1 MDMAA
6 KFQDQLVFHMT
17 GRRQGEGLEP
27 LGTERMRPAL
37 FAGYRDLTRLR
48 HDYPVVL
55 LRSGQADGF
64 AASLTLLVNRILE
77 ELAPRGI
84 EGERLRKHVL
94 RLERDIRTRLARG
107 ESGELSELWEQA
119 AARLES
125 PQDESVAKVLALARH
140 ALKVDGELADC
151 DERLPARFLTHSWRH
166 VQAQKAALFHGHL
179 DQLQRKLSDI
189 LRAAYVHSEAGQ
201 RPAAL
206 RAAVGGMHAD
216 DFDFGAMSRLVAKNA
231 PKDELPASRRRRIE
245 WALAVLKAQRFHPSR
260 LGGGE
265 PVHEFLF
272 DNVAAAVSAYRERLP
287 QVVELVKAIAVAELE
302 SRNGYVE
309 ADHDPFFEAYGEG
322 SLDAEDLSLFPDY
335 LVCIPADRND
345 APENAG
351 LMDTLSSGLP
361 VKVVVQVTDL
371 LEEASLGTGHFAFGV
386 RSARLATTAMGL
398 GGMFVLQSAAS
409 DLYRLRHRVEGGMG
423 CRGPALFSI
432 FAGAPAAAGDLPRYL
447 TAAAAM
453 ESRAFPAF
461 VYDAAAGDN
470 WATRFSL
477 ESNRNP
483 ETDWPVEPFEYA
495 DEALQRQRIEVAFT
509 YADFAMCDRRNAQHF
524 AVVPRDRWTTSMAP
538 AAQWLALSERDAA
551 ERVPYL
557 LAVDADD
564 VLHRVI
570 VDVRMM
576 QATRRC
582 LLLWHRLQ
590 EHAGIHDSHAERL
603 LARERAAWEAQ
614 KNEEIEAIRKA
625 AAATAGTAAPAAEAA
640 PAAAGAPA
648 APAGEAAP
656 AAEEKVSS
664 DEPWIETARCPSCN
678 ECQLINPQMFGY
690 NDNKQAFIK
699 DVNAGTYRQLVEAAE
714 ACQVAIIHPGKPKN
728 PNEPGLDELIKRAEP
743 FNQ

>member
-17 GRRQGEGLEP
+17 GRRGGDGLAPFEAR
-27 LGTERMRPAL
+27 TMRPAL

-48 HDYPVVL
+48 HDYPLVL
-55 LRSGQADGF
+55 LQPGIADGF
-64 AASLTLLVNRILE
+64 AASLTVLVNQALE
-77 ELAPRGI
+77 AIAPRGI

-94 RLERDIRTRLARG
+94 RLERELRVALARG
-107 ESGELSELWEQA
+107 GPAPLSELWA
-119 AARLES
+119 AASERLACDS
-125 PQDESVAKVLALARH
+125 DESVAKVLALAGR
-140 ALKVDGELADC
+140 AIKVDGDLVDC
-151 DERLPARFLTHSWRH
+151 DEALPPRFMVHAWRH
-166 VQAQKAALFHGHL
+166 VQAQKAALFHGHI
-179 DQLQRKLSDI
+179 DALQRRLSDI
-189 LRAAYVHSEAGQ
+189 LRAAFAHSEAGQ

-206 RAAVGGMHAD
+206 MAGVGGMHAD
-216 DFDFGAMSRLVAKNA
+216 DFDFGTMSRLVGKNA
-231 PKDELPASRRRRIE
+231 PKDELPSARRKRIE
-245 WALAVLKAQRFHPSR
+245 WALSVLQSQRFHASK
-260 LGGGE
+260 LGTAG
-265 PVHEFLF
+265 PTHEFLF
-272 DNVAAAVSAYRERLP
+272 DNVAAAVAAYRDRLP
-287 QVVELVKAIAVAELE
+287 QVVELVKAIAIAELE
-302 SRNGYVE
+302 ARNGYSE
-309 ADHDPFFEAYGEG
+309 ADHDSFFEAYDEH
-322 SLDAEDLSLFPDY
+322 SLSADDLALFPDY

-398 GGMFVLQSAAS
+398 GGMFVLQAAAS
-409 DLYRLRHRVEGGMG
+409 SLYRLRHRVEAGMG
-423 CRGPALFSI
+423 VRGPALFSI

-477 ESNRNP
+477 EHNRNP

-495 DEALQRQRIEVAFT
+495 DEALQRVRGDLAFT
-509 YADFAMCDRRNAQHF
+509 YADFALCDRRNAEHF
-524 AVVPRDRWTTSMAP
+524 ALVPRDRWTSSMVP
-538 AAQWLALSERDAA
+538 AAQWLDLPEREAT

-557 LAVDADD
+557 LAVDDKD

-570 VDVRMM
+570 VDTRMM

-590 EHAGIHDSHAERL
+590 EHGGIHDSHAERL
-603 LARERAAWEAQ
+603 LAREKAAWEAA
-614 KNEEIEAIRKA
+614 KSAEIEAIRKA
-625 AAATAGTAAPAAEAA
+625 AASAGAAAPAAESA
-640 PAAAGAPA
+640 PAAAGAA
-648 APAGEAAP
+648 APAPEAAP
-656 AAEEKVSS
+656 AAEEKVAS
-664 DEPWIETARCPSCN
+664 DDPWIETARCPSCN

-714 ACQVAIIHPGKPKN
+714 ACQVAIIHPGKPRN

-743 FNQ
+743 FQ